1 MHSLGVFDLE
11 IVLSLDLHVAHDVRA
26 SFLTPLN
33 LFKLGVQVQALLDKL
48 FGRHSHSLVSKLV
61 GRVCLTALL
70 RRDGLKELVL

>member
-26 SFLTPLN
+26 SFLAPLD

-48 FGRHSHSLVSKLV
+48 FGRHGHSLLSKLV
-61 GRVCLTALL
+61 ARVRLTALL
-70 RRDGLKELVL
+70 GRDGLQELVL